1 MNRIKLRKPNILDYE
16 VFIFDLD
23 GTLYYQKPFRIKM
36 LMVLIKYVILHPTA
50 IKDLL
55 VIKRYRQMREHWDEY
70 EKEFMFAQ
78 ELGLD
83 ERQYAAVAAK
93 TGTTP
98 KGVKNAV
105 RFFMHEMPLHVLL
118 PYRCEVL
125 KSLIGRL
132 REKKKTIVIYSDY
145 PVEAKLACLG
155 ITADACYTSGDPRI
169 GCMKP
174 DPKGL
179 NVILGAL
186 GCDSADAVMI
196 GDRYEKD
203 GLAAQRNGV
212 DYVIVDGSK
221 KEREKLRDM
230 WA

>member
-1 MNRIKLRKPNILDYE
+1 MNRIKLRKPNILEYKA
-16 VFIFDLD
+16 FIFDLD

-36 LMVLIKYVILHPTA
+36 LMTLIKYVILHPAA
-50 IKDLL
+50 IKDLF
-55 VIKRYRQMREHWDEY
+55 VIKRYRQVREHWDEY
-70 EKEFMFAQ
+70 EKEYMFDKG
-78 ELGLD
+78 LGLD
-83 ERQYAAVAAK
+83 EKQYAAVAAK

-98 KGVKNAV
+98 ERVKNAV
-105 RFFMHEMPLHVLL
+105 RFFMHEMPLNLLL
-118 PYRCEVL
+118 PYRDEIL
-125 KSLIGRL
+125 KSLIDIVK
-132 REKKKTIVIYSDY
+132 EKKKTIVIYSDY

-155 ITADACYTSGDPRI
+155 ITADACYTSGDACI

-179 NVILGAL
+179 KVILDTL
-186 GCDSADAVMI
+186 GCDSVDAVMI

-203 GLAAQRNGV
+203 GLAAQRNNV

>member
-1 MNRIKLRKPNILDYE
+1 MNRIKLRKPNILEYKA
-16 VFIFDLD
+16 FIFDLD

-36 LMVLIKYVILHPTA
+36 LMTLIKYVILHPAA
-50 IKDLL
+50 IKDLF
-55 VIKRYRQMREHWDEY
+55 VIKRYRQVREHWDEY
-70 EKEFMFAQ
+70 EKEYMFDKG
-78 ELGLD
+78 LGLD
-83 ERQYAAVAAK
+83 EKQYAAVAAK

-98 KGVKNAV
+98 GRVKNAV
-105 RFFMHEMPLHVLL
+105 RFFMHEMPLQVLL
-118 PYRCEVL
+118 PYRDEIL
-125 KSLIGRL
+125 KGFIDLL
-132 REKKKTIVIYSDY
+132 HEKKKTVVIYSDY

-155 ITADACYTSGDPRI
+155 ITADACYTSGDPCI

-179 NVILGAL
+179 SVILNAL
-186 GCDSADAVMI
+186 GCDCADAVMV

-203 GLAAQRNGV
+203 GLAAQRNNV

>member
-1 MNRIKLRKPNILDYE
+1 MNRIKLRKPNILEYKA
-16 VFIFDLD
+16 FIFDLD

-36 LMVLIKYVILHPTA
+36 LMTLIKYVILHPAA
-50 IKDLL
+50 IKDLF
-55 VIKRYRQMREHWDEY
+55 VIKRYRQVREHWDEY
-70 EKEFMFAQ
+70 EKEYMFDKG
-78 ELGLD
+78 LGLD
-83 ERQYAAVAAK
+83 EKQYAAVAAK

-98 KGVKNAV
+98 GRVKNAV
-105 RFFMHEMPLHVLL
+105 RFFMQEMPLQVLL
-118 PYRCEVL
+118 PYRDEIL
-125 KSLIGRL
+125 KGFIDLL
-132 REKKKTIVIYSDY
+132 HEKKKTVVIYSDY

-155 ITADACYTSGDPRI
+155 ITADACYTSGDPCI

-179 NVILGAL
+179 GVILATL
-186 GCDSADAVMI
+186 GCESADAVMI

-203 GLAAQRNGV
+203 GLAAQRNNV